1 MLTQVVA
8 AFSMDFS
15 AAQRRRNKFS
25 CYNYGNKE
33 FPMATTETTFSVQIP
48 SNLLKLGISQ
58 NEIQNRVSEWLVFSL
73 FSEGKIS
80 SGKAGKLLGISR
92 LDFIQLLKTRGIA
105 FINYSEDEIKE
116 EFEAVKKFTP
126 KAKK

>member
-1 MLTQVVA
+1 
-8 AFSMDFS
+8 
-15 AAQRRRNKFS
+15 
-25 CYNYGNKE
+25 
-33 FPMATTETTFSVQIP
+33 MATTETTFSVQIP
-48 SNLLKLGISQ
+48 NNLLKLGISQ
-58 NEIQNRVSEWLVFSL
+58 NEIQNRVSEWLIFSL

-116 EFEAVKKFTP
+116 EFDAVKKLTP

>member
-1 MLTQVVA
+1 
-8 AFSMDFS
+8 
-15 AAQRRRNKFS
+15 
-25 CYNYGNKE
+25 
-33 FPMATTETTFSVQIP
+33 MAETSFSVQI
-48 SNLLKLGISQ
+48 SNNLLKLGISPD
-58 NEIQNRVSEWLVFSL
+58 EIQHRISEWLVFSL

-80 SGKAGKLLGISR
+80 TGKAGKLLGISR

-116 EFEAVKKFTP
+116 ELEAVKKLTP

>member
-1 MLTQVVA
+1 
-8 AFSMDFS
+8 
-15 AAQRRRNKFS
+15 
-25 CYNYGNKE
+25 
-33 FPMATTETTFSVQIP
+33 MATTETTFSVQIP

-116 EFEAVKKFTP
+116 EFDAVKKFTP
-126 KAKK
+126 KARK

>member
-1 MLTQVVA
+1 M
-8 AFSMDFS
+8 S
-15 AAQRRRNKFS
+15 A
-25 CYNYGNKE
+25 
-33 FPMATTETTFSVQIP
+33 TETTFSVQIP

-92 LDFIQLLKTRGIA
+92 LDFLQLLKTRGIA

-116 EFEAVKKFTP
+116 EFDAVKKLTP

>member
-1 MLTQVVA
+1 
-8 AFSMDFS
+8 
-15 AAQRRRNKFS
+15 
-25 CYNYGNKE
+25 
-33 FPMATTETTFSVQIP
+33 MATTETTFSVQIP
-48 SNLLKLGISQ
+48 SNLLKLGINQ
-58 NEIQNRVSEWLVFSL
+58 NDIQNRVSEWLIFSL

-116 EFEAVKKFTP
+116 EFEAVKKLTP

>member
-1 MLTQVVA
+1 
-8 AFSMDFS
+8 
-15 AAQRRRNKFS
+15 
-25 CYNYGNKE
+25 
-33 FPMATTETTFSVQIP
+33 MATTETNFSVQIP

-58 NEIQNRVSEWLVFSL
+58 DEIQRRVSEWLVFSL

-105 FINYSEDEIKE
+105 FINYSEDEVKE
-116 EFEAVKKFTP
+116 ELEAVKKLTP

>member
-1 MLTQVVA
+1 
-8 AFSMDFS
+8 
-15 AAQRRRNKFS
+15 
-25 CYNYGNKE
+25 
-33 FPMATTETTFSVQIP
+33 MATTETTFSVQIP

-58 NEIQNRVSEWLVFSL
+58 NEIQNRVSEWLIFSL

-116 EFEAVKKFTP
+116 EFEAVKKLTP
-126 KAKK
+126 KARK

>member
-1 MLTQVVA
+1 
-8 AFSMDFS
+8 
-15 AAQRRRNKFS
+15 
-25 CYNYGNKE
+25 
-33 FPMATTETTFSVQIP
+33 MATTETTFSVQIP
-48 SNLLKLGISQ
+48 SNLLKLGINQ
-58 NEIQNRVSEWLVFSL
+58 NDIQNRVSEWLIFSL

-92 LDFIQLLKTRGIA
+92 LEFIQLLKTRGIA

-116 EFEAVKKFTP
+116 EFEAVKKLTP

>member
-1 MLTQVVA
+1 
-8 AFSMDFS
+8 
-15 AAQRRRNKFS
+15 
-25 CYNYGNKE
+25 
-33 FPMATTETTFSVQIP
+33 MATTETTFSVQIP

-58 NEIQNRVSEWLVFSL
+58 DEIQNRVSEWLVFSL

-105 FINYSEDEIKE
+105 FVNYTTDEIKDE
-116 EFEAVKKFTP
+116 LESVKKLSP
-126 KAKK
+126 KPKK

>member
-1 MLTQVVA
+1 
-8 AFSMDFS
+8 
-15 AAQRRRNKFS
+15 
-25 CYNYGNKE
+25 
-33 FPMATTETTFSVQIP
+33 MATTETTFSVQIP

-105 FINYSEDEIKE
+105 FINYSEEEIKE
-116 EFEAVKKFTP
+116 EFDAVKKLTP